1 MRVYS
6 LLPITNIFNSLSK
19 WSITYPDLTTHYH
32 REEPCLVQI
41 LNLLILSF
49 SLSLKKKTRNQTE
62 KREFQEDSFERNFIK
77 DWINFQSFQQS
88 FPLRKQKKADPR
100 RSKLQVNACRKRI
113 KGGKRGRSID
123 NQAQLPAMHRG
134 NKFNSRCPRDR
145 PRSKW
150 PTSAEVEQDEEERG
164 ARGKRKRGTR
174 DSRREREESCVASSV
189 KGDLLTAPTSNK
201 TSPAS
206 PWKFLL
212 DTVVKLP
219 SRPCQ
224 LGAHTR
230 HENSTRGDGIEFLPR
245 ASFRDQG
252 RGSWKRFPPIFGEK
266 ALPAGLSSSR
276 ACRVSRRNGYRFHQ
290 PRCCW

>member
-1 MRVYS
+1 MIHY
-6 LLPITNIFNSLSK
+6 LSR
-19 WSITYPDLTTHYH
+19 PTTHLPS
-32 REEPCLVQI
+32 RRTLASPDSES
-41 LNLLILSF
+41 SF
-49 SLSLKKKTRNQTE
+49 YLSLFRWKKTRNQTE

-77 DWINFQSFQQS
+77 RINFQSFQQS
-88 FPLRKQKKADPR
+88 FLLRKQKKTDPR
-100 RSKLQVNACRKRI
+100 RSKLQLNACRKRI

-123 NQAQLPAMHRG
+123 NQAQLPAMHRV
-134 NKFNSRCPRDR
+134 NKFNPRCPRDR

-150 PTSAEVEQDEEERG
+150 PTSVEVEQDEEERG

-201 TSPAS
+201 TSPVS

-245 ASFRDQG
+245 ASFHDQG
-252 RGSWKRFPPIFGEK
+252 RGSCKTFPSNIRRE
-266 ALPAGLSSSR
+266 SSAS
-276 ACRVSRRNGYRFHQ
+276 GFI
-290 PRCCW
+290 